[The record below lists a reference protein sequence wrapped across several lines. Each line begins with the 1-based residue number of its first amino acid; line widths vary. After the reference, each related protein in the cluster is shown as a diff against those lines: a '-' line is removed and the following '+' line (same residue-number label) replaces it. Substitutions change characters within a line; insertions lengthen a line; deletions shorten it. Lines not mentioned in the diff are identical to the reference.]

1 MPLYVVR
8 WPNLSAALVR
18 AEDPRELIDIL
29 DEISDPDGCT
39 WAEYDGPLFLDF
51 ELAATVRVDAD
62 GSDPAR
68 PLAPEQLRI
77 ENVDALVSRV
87 QAPVTITPCAETGDA
102 MIEAICRFAFPA
114 TAAIYWGD
122 TDEIDHND
130 LERALQEDAMRMVEY
145 TWRRSHL
152 YRSSDPDAQLAIIM
166 RTSPEWIKLQRAAA
180 LEGNEGEEWD
190 EGEELE
196 SKSPNDITE
205 MLDIARATWLESRDA
220 STVRQILL
228 DTMQLLDEV
237 SADGPKV

>member
-18 AEDPRELIDIL
+18 AEDQRELINIL
-29 DEISDPDGCT
+29 DEISDPNGCT

-51 ELAATVRVDAD
+51 ELAATLKVDVD
-62 GSDPAR
+62 GFDPAR
-68 PLAPEQLRI
+68 PLVPEQLRL
-77 ENVDALVSRV
+77 ENIDALASQV
-87 QAPVTITPCAETGDA
+87 QGPVTITPCAETGEA
-102 MIEAICRFAFPA
+102 MIKEICRFAFPA

-122 TDEIDHND
+122 KNEIDRNE

-152 YRSSDPDAQLAIIM
+152 YRSSDPDAQLAIVM
-166 RTSPEWIKLQRAAA
+166 GTSPEWIKLQRAAA
-180 LEGNEGEEWD
+180 LEGNEDAEWD
-190 EGEELE
+190 DGAELE
-196 SKSPNDITE
+196 SKSPNNIAE
-205 MLDIARATWLESRDA
+205 MLDVARATWLESRDA

-237 SADGPKV
+237 SADEPTT